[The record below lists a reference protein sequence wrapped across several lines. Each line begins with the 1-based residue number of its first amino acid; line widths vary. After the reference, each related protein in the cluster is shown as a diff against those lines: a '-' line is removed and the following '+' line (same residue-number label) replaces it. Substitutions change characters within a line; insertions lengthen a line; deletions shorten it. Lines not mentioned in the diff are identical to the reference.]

1 MNLERFVAERRENWD
16 ELEELL
22 KAAGRRAE
30 RLGPEKV
37 RRLGALY
44 RATAADLAFA
54 RGRFR
59 ADPVTR
65 RLEDLVGR
73 ARHLVYSAPGGGR
86 GSLVSFFTRGYWR
99 LIAERWVA
107 LLAAMVLLF
116 GPAAL
121 AAAWGMHDPP
131 AAIGIVPD
139 DFRPVV
145 EEERPWEDLSPD
157 EQAAFSSEVL
167 TNNIKVTIVAFA
179 GGITLGLL
187 TALILIY
194 NGILLGAIGGLMVE
208 AGNGT
213 GFVDLVTAHGVL
225 ELSCIVVAGAAGLSF
240 GWAIVEPGYGTR
252 TAAFRR
258 EAVHTIAIILGTAPW
273 LVLAGIVEGFRAQLA
288 EAGLASVIGVG
299 VTLGVVYWSL
309 VLLLGRRREG
319 ESKVALAV

>member
-16 ELEELL
+16 ELEELT
-22 KAAGRRAE
+22 KAARRRAE

-44 RATAADLAFA
+44 RAAAADLAFA
-54 RGRFR
+54 RGRFP

-86 GSLVSFFTRGYWR
+86 GSLVRFFTRGYWR

-107 LLAAMVLLF
+107 ILAAVVLLF

-167 TNNIKVTIVAFA
+167 TNNIRVTLLAFA

-187 TALILIY
+187 TALVLIY
-194 NGILLGAIGGLMVE
+194 NGILLGAIAGLMIE

-213 GFVDLVTAHGVL
+213 GFVDLVTGHGVL
-225 ELSCIVVAGAAGLSF
+225 ELSCVVVAGAAGLSF
-240 GWAIVEPGYGTR
+240 GWAIVEPGYRTR
-252 TAAFRR
+252 TAALRR

-273 LVLAGIVEGFRAQLA
+273 LVLAGIVEGFRAELA
-288 EAGLASVIGVG
+288 EAGLAWVIGVG
-299 VTLGVVYWSL
+299 VALGALYWSL
-309 VLLLGRRREG
+309 VLLLGRRRDED
-319 ESKVALAV
+319 VRAALAA